1 MPEITLADLVKTS
14 AAAAPAVQT
23 PKAAAEELNTRI
35 TVLTPEERKQV
46 DDLKEQIDIRDSQ
59 MLMQYGSGAK
69 QNIAEFS
76 GNILNNVRAKDTG
89 YIGELMTDLVTNV
102 QDLDFDSLNKES
114 GILGI
119 FQKAGAKVRKFL
131 VQYEKLEVQVDR
143 IEGKLEEAR
152 MEMLKDIGMFDTLYE
167 KNLEYF
173 KQLQIYITAGEEK
186 IRELREQTIP
196 SLRAEVQKSRDPM
209 HAQLVRDFED
219 TVSQFEKKVHDLKTS
234 KTIAI
239 QTAPQIKLIQNNDK
253 LLADKIQTAI
263 QETIPLWK
271 SQMVMALGL
280 ARQQETL
287 KLQRD
292 VTDTTNALLLRNSEI
307 LKQNTINVARETERG
322 IVDIETLKKC
332 AAVKDV
338 WCIPQVKNLEDEL
351 VRACNIRNVMDLT
364 GTRTLHDHKRAFIN
378 SSNQSQMLERNEF
391 NIRKLWSKVPDN
403 AFAQFG
409 NDSEKIKK

>member
-46 DDLKEQIDIRDSQ
+46 DDLKEQIDVRDSQ

-280 ARQQETL
+280 ARQQEAL

-307 LKQNTINVARETERG
+307 LKQNTSNVARETERG
-322 IVDIETLKKC
+322 IVDIETLKKANQNLIDTMNEAVRIQKDGHDKRM
-332 AAVKDV
+332 AAE
-338 WCIPQVKNLEDEL
+338 QEL
-351 VRACNIRNVMDLT
+351 I
-364 GTRTLHDHKRAFIN
+364 KI
-378 SSNQSQMLERNEF
+378 ENE
-391 NIRKLWSKVPDN
+391 
-403 AFAQFG
+403 
-409 NDSEKIKK
+409 IKQALLS